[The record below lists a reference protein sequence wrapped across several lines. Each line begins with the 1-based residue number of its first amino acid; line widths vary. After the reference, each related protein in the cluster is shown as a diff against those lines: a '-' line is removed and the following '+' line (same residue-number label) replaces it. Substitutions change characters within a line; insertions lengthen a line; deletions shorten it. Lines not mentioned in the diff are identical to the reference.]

1 MTTTPPPTTTTTTPT
16 PIAPLLWFTDRSR
29 FKLGTSR
36 CARARYLSYHSGNS
50 YGMTLRKHALPL
62 VTGIYVHR
70 VLEAYASILK
80 QHDRV
85 PTLEETRGIIA
96 SLVAEYVAQV
106 DARGYRGILG
116 GPDTEETIAEQAALI
131 SGLAW
136 ALRLKFLP
144 WLHANYQVVAVEEE
158 RLHLLDCSCGAPPL
172 DGDEHIRRGCVGK
185 AIMLRTDLLAQRR
198 GGSNLAYF
206 ECKTTGWESEA
217 WAEQWETDA
226 QLALGTVDAEKKWG
240 AEVTELY
247 IVGLNKGRR
256 VRDRY
261 GDSSDTRKKQ
271 SSPLCYGYKREGN
284 PPLATDDWLPT
295 YEWVNEHG
303 ETKRASRA
311 HKRALVTTLAE
322 SDWPVW
328 KAYQA
333 SNPGL
338 TPEEFWVRFLPES
351 VLDKVCFILGPMN
364 RQDQQLQ
371 GLLRGFLGEERRW
384 QEVLWTLYELQAAG
398 HGWAS
403 ETFQARLDELVPC
416 SWACRPFG
424 KEHQCEFVPVCHRHE
439 GWQDPLGTGHYQP
452 RLPHHDPELHQAI
465 ARGLLP
471 AEADVVDEEE

>member
-1 MTTTPPPTTTTTTPT
+1 MMMPTPPTTTTTTT
-16 PIAPLLWFTDRSR
+16 ATVPLLWLTDRSR

-36 CARARYLSYHSGNS
+36 CPRARFLSYHSWNS
-50 YGMTLRKHALPL
+50 YGLTRRQHALPL

-70 VLEAYASILK
+70 ILEAYASIL
-80 QHDRV
+80 QTQDRLPALDEV
-85 PTLEETRGIIA
+85 RAIIR
-96 SLVAEYVAQV
+96 SLVAEYIAQV
-106 DARGYRGILG
+106 EARGYRGILG
-116 GPDTEETIAEQAALI
+116 GADTDETIAEQAALI
-131 SGLAW
+131 SGLGW
-136 ALRLKFLP
+136 VLRLKFLP
-144 WLHANYQVVAVEEE
+144 WLHTHYRVIAAEEE
-158 RLHLLDCSCGAPPL
+158 RLHFLDCSCGAPPL
-172 DGDEHIRRGCVGK
+172 DGAEHIRRGCTGK

-198 GGSNLAYF
+198 GGQTLAYF

-226 QLALGTVDAEKKWG
+226 QLALGTVDAEKRWG

-256 VRDRY
+256 QRDRFSE
-261 GDSSDTRKKQ
+261 DVRKKQ
-271 SSPLCYGYKREGN
+271 SSPLCYGYKRDGN
-284 PPLATDDWLPT
+284 PPLAPDDWLPT
-295 YEWVNEHG
+295 YEWVTEHG
-303 ETKRASRA
+303 ETKRATRA

-328 KAYQA
+328 RAYQA

-351 VLDKVCFILGPMN
+351 VVDKVCFILGPMN

-384 QEVLWTLYELQAAG
+384 QDVLWTLYELQVEG
-398 HGWAS
+398 HTWAS
-403 ETFQARLDELVPC
+403 DTYQARLDELAPC

-424 KEHQCEFVPVCHRHE
+424 KEHQCEFVPICHRHQ
-439 GWQDPLGTGHYQP
+439 GWDDPLASGYQP
-452 RLPHHDPELHQAI
+452 RLPHHDPELQQAI

-471 AEADVVDEEE
+471 AEAERVEEED